1 MASHSGRGEGSL
13 PSSSQTPQNRG
24 APYRRRRRKKR
35 LKCLIRLPP
44 RHPLCYAETAMNAS
58 VTLPLEGS
66 GKGENEPTMLLK
78 TRELKRYRASPD
90 LDSRSGARA
99 RAAEAIRASNRGGE
113 ECIGGKRLRGGMNG
127 GGDFRES
134 RRRGRILHFA

>member
-1 MASHSGRGEGSL
+1 MGFFGFGARAGGLGQVDLFPHRGGVGDL
-13 PSSSQTPQNRG
+13 AFFAYTPPKNRG

-78 TRELKRYRASPD
+78 TRELKR
-90 LDSRSGARA
+90 
-99 RAAEAIRASNRGGE
+99 
-113 ECIGGKRLRGGMNG
+113 
-127 GGDFRES
+127 
-134 RRRGRILHFA
+134 